1 MIPTALA
8 EEIKHKMPCLTQV
21 SRKIYHTLK
30 GIVVTENNVV
40 IGLLGI
46 WVVRGKGEYGR

>member
-1 MIPTALA
+1 MTIPTALA
-8 EEIKHKMPCLTQV
+8 EEIKNNVLSNAK

-30 GIVVTENNVV
+30 GIELLETSNVV

-46 WVVRGKGEYGR
+46 WVVRGKGEYG